1 MLSNLTQSSTNRITS
16 QSNRLVQT
24 KPKCSKQRKSHDIL
38 FTGCGGGNSSNST
51 ESGAGLESPSI
62 QALDLGEGAAVLLVR
77 RRGQVAVG
85 AEGAAGGAGAVCIFL
100 QVHVAGELVEAA
112 GVDAEAEDE
121 ADGHQHQHD
130 ERADA
135 ARLARAAAHL
145 ALSSSVVLAA
155 GAARGWT
162 GVEPRRGKGEGLLL
176 LAVGWV
182 RSGTGRG
189 EGPRSGLVCLGVR
202 ARPSGDATNIKEGGG
217 ELNQVRSYRQIG
229 LVRRAFGWERGV
241 DGWYLTLVQAVPS
254 RGGLASEFGPSV
266 GYWHTGMGWDQGRKN
281 RCSRPARPGNGFQFF
296 LKKII

>member
-1 MLSNLTQSSTNRITS
+1 MI
-16 QSNRLVQT
+16 
-24 KPKCSKQRKSHDIL
+24 HFL
-38 FTGCGGGNSSNST
+38 FTGGGGGSSSNSI

-85 AEGAAGGAGAVCIFL
+85 AEGAAGATAAVCIVL

-189 EGPRSGLVCLGVR
+189 EGPRSGLVCLGAR
-202 ARPSGDATNIKEGGG
+202 ARPSGDATTIIKEGGG
-217 ELNQVRSYRQIG
+217 EPNQVRSYRQIG
-229 LVRRAFGWERGV
+229 LVRRPFGWERGV
-241 DGWYLTLVQAVPS
+241 DGWYGTSPWCRRS
-254 RGGLASEFGPSV
+254 RPVDVEATPRRPWLGFGPSV
-266 GYWHTGMGWDQGRKN
+266 G
-281 RCSRPARPGNGFQFF
+281 
-296 LKKII
+296 

>member
-155 GAARGWT
+155 DGREENQGAEKARGFCFWLW
-162 GVEPRRGKGEGLLL
+162 V
-176 LAVGWV
+176 VGWV
-182 RSGTGRG
+182 RSGTGRR

-202 ARPSGDATNIKEGGG
+202 ARPSGDATTIIKEGGG
-217 ELNQVRSYRQIG
+217 EPNQVRSYRQIG
-229 LVRRAFGWERGV
+229 
-241 DGWYLTLVQAVPS
+241 
-254 RGGLASEFGPSV
+254 
-266 GYWHTGMGWDQGRKN
+266 
-281 RCSRPARPGNGFQFF
+281 
-296 LKKII
+296 

>member
-1 MLSNLTQSSTNRITS
+1 MIICCRISLSLQQIELLANPIDWFKQN
-16 QSNRLVQT
+16 QNAASNEN
-24 KPKCSKQRKSHDIL
+24 PMIHFL
-38 FTGCGGGNSSNST
+38 FTGGGGGGSSSNST

-85 AEGAAGGAGAVCIFL
+85 AEGAAGATAAVCIVL
-100 QVHVAGELVEAA
+100 QVHAGELVEAA

-155 GAARGWT
+155 DGREENQGAEKARGFCFWLW
-162 GVEPRRGKGEGLLL
+162 V
-176 LAVGWV
+176 VGWV
-182 RSGTGRG
+182 RSGTGRR

-202 ARPSGDATNIKEGGG
+202 ARPSGDATTIIKEGGG
-217 ELNQVRSYRQIG
+217 EPNQVRSYRQIG
-229 LVRRAFGWERGV
+229 
-241 DGWYLTLVQAVPS
+241 
-254 RGGLASEFGPSV
+254 
-266 GYWHTGMGWDQGRKN
+266 
-281 RCSRPARPGNGFQFF
+281 
-296 LKKII
+296 